1 MVVLVKQRG
10 KRGLFDTWI
19 LCPQRERVNSGQTE
33 QKEVVLSAAPLAKP
47 SEKAAI
53 LGSSGAEK
61 VISVCSFGASGAQKC
76 SGEGWIGCAPPSK
89 VKTKSKHF
97 LISGLM

>member
-1 MVVLVKQRG
+1 MVVLVNQGG

-19 LCPQRERVNSGQTE
+19 LCPQRERVDSGQTE

-61 VISVCSFGASGAQKC
+61 VISVCVHLGPVVLRSALGRGGSDALRPAK
-76 SGEGWIGCAPPSK
+76 
-89 VKTKSKHF
+89 
-97 LISGLM
+97 

>member
-1 MVVLVKQRG
+1 MVVLVKQGG

-19 LCPQRERVNSGQTE
+19 LCPQRERVDSGQTE

-61 VISVCSFGASGAQKC
+61 VISVCVHLGPVVLRSALGRGGSDALRPAK
-76 SGEGWIGCAPPSK
+76 
-89 VKTKSKHF
+89 
-97 LISGLM
+97 